1 MPSPWCDRPEVTRR
15 VAADESPVL
24 WAEYF
29 KIVAK
34 ADVSSKKWEAFRRE
48 LLGPAPT

>member
-1 MPSPWCDRPEVTRR
+1 MVRPPRGHAPR
-15 VAADESPVL
+15 CIADESPVL

-48 LLGPAPT
+48 LLGPAPA